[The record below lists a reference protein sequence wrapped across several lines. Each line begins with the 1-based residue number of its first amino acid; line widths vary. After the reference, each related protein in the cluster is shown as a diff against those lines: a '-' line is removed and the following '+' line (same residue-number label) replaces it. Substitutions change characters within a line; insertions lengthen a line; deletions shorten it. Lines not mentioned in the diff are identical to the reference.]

1 MPQIKIG
8 SLVLSPQERPAVAVP
23 LTDVDVSSVGTLQTA
38 DIAELRIDMF
48 VTHSLPHII
57 DIFKTFKNKFP
68 GVPVIATCR
77 SKEEGG
83 AAAIADEL
91 RAKIFT
97 HIIDLTD
104 AIDIEVESDISAEIS
119 TLASKHSKTLIASYH
134 NFSQTPDEKKLEEVY
149 EQGRQ
154 IGARIVKIAVTP
166 NNMGDIKRLTEFT
179 LNHRPVV
186 TIAMGDKGMASRIF
200 LPLVGS
206 LFTFASLETVT
217 APGQMSIVEVRKFYQ
232 TF

>member
-8 SLVLSPQERPAVAVP
+8 SLTLGPRPLIAVP
-23 LTDVDVSSVGTLQTA
+23 LTDMDVSSVETLQTA
-38 DIAELRIDMF
+38 DIAELRVDMF
-48 VTHSLPHII
+48 SDLHLPHII

-68 GVPVIATCR
+68 DVPVIATCR

-83 AAAIADEL
+83 AAAITDAL
-91 RAKIFT
+91 RVEIFT

-104 AIDIEVESDISAEIS
+104 AVDIEVESDISAEIS
-119 TLASKHSKTLIASYH
+119 TLTSKHSKTLITSYH

-166 NNMGDIKRLTEFT
+166 NNMTDIKRLTEFT

-186 TIAMGDKGMASRIF
+186 TISMGAMGMASRIF

-232 TF
+232 AF